1 MEKFEEYVL
10 EGDVPTELLAQPNQL
25 TVHRVYFDKDTR
37 EVIAIT
43 NEEFLGYDTY
53 FEMDSVEVTELL
65 EKNSRLFDYQI
76 VFETEGRPVLALK
89 SNQDVIALF
98 LKNIEEVDHWNY
110 EFTIE
115 KYPLLKQ
122 WGFQLRPD
130 KKIKLKNTG
139 TNISLDF
146 FIVNNLNHNLIIRTI
161 TLNLQDLFSSEKLFM
176 PFELASEELEDLR
189 VYTKPF
195 FKTYGFRI
203 LYDTDN

>member
-1 MEKFEEYVL
+1 MENFEEYVL
-10 EGDVPTELLAQPNQL
+10 EGEIPDNLLNQ
-25 TVHRVYFDKDTR
+25 TNQTTIHRIYFDKDTR

-43 NEEFLGYDTY
+43 NEEYPGHDTY
-53 FEMDSVEVTELL
+53 FEMDSVEVHELL

-76 VFETEGRPVLALK
+76 VFETEGQPVLTLK
-89 SNQDVIALF
+89 SNQDQIALF
-98 LKNIEEVDHWNY
+98 LKNIEEVDHWNH
-110 EFTIE
+110 ELTIE

-130 KKIKLKNTG
+130 KKLKLKNTG

-161 TLNLQDLFSSEKLFM
+161 SLNLQDLFSSEKFFI
-176 PFELASEELEDLR
+176 PFVLDSEELDDLKI
-189 VYTKPF
+189 YTKPF